1 MQNRPTRPRRLAAQ
15 IQETTGPAAA
25 PETHVAKTPGPA
37 APRQTSEF
45 IGSVLGMFAVTM
57 CIFVMF
63 VIVMVFGFTLNS
75 RNIEKT
81 HAYLAELREAAETS
95 FESLNK
101 IAQFVDYSES
111 RPPAVAGFPVVIP
124 AERMTENSPEIVLLP
139 NATAYC
145 RADLTHCIFDNIDA
159 ERLPKRYTVTAD
171 KDTGLHRLD
180 IAAYRNSWTGVDIF
194 LFVMMPIAVVFY
206 TICDGIRQ
214 CIQIS
219 IESTK
224 LSDTALTKHKAE
236 LADSPPSE
244 IPVAA
249 RPGELT
255 RCFAA
260 AVAGTYAFGDFG
272 DFRLVCGPDG
282 LWLMGKTWCCDYMRY
297 MHFVKAER
305 AELIPGAR
313 VVDGTMSDAF
323 CGSADTIY
331 KLTPELS
338 ITSFGGGDYCD
349 RPDGMPRISL
359 LGVVYDGVEIPPE

>member
-1 MQNRPTRPRRLAAQ
+1 MEVVGVQNRPTRPRRLAAQ

-145 RADLTHCIFDNIDA
+145 RADLTHCIFDNVLWSPWTYSVLMDP
-159 ERLPKRYTVTAD
+159 R
-171 KDTGLHRLD
+171 TGLAEMHIEKTFEVWLCFIPYVADALGLVGLVVVVLFMAALILAPDLARHRKLD
-180 IAAYRNSWTGVDIF
+180 RFFTAAVRGKRALTH
-194 LFVMMPIAVVFY
+194 
-206 TICDGIRQ
+206 CDGI
-214 CIQIS
+214 
-219 IESTK
+219 
-224 LSDTALTKHKAE
+224 DM
-236 LADSPPSE
+236 
-244 IPVAA
+244 
-249 RPGELT
+249 
-255 RCFAA
+255 
-260 AVAGTYAFGDFG
+260 
-272 DFRLVCGPDG
+272 VCGPDG
-282 LWLMGKTWCCDYMRY
+282 MTLEAGIVVFLACARFD
-297 MHFVKAER
+297 KAHAAGLARGDDENTLSAALR
-305 AELIPGAR
+305 GRHRGDGA
-313 VVDGTMSDAF
+313 VYT
-323 CGSADTIY
+323 
-331 KLTPELS
+331 LTPRLAL
-338 ITSFGGGDYCD
+338 TW
-349 RPDGMPRISL
+349 RANGMPRIAL
-359 LGVVYDGVEIPPE
+359 DGVVSDGGEIPPE